1 MEPLFSTSSNAQDY
15 RYNNDFSSSMQV
27 ESHVPLVDQIFRII
41 IYWSDLGLEF
51 VIFEIYGT
59 YNIIVSHAV

>member
-1 MEPLFSTSSNAQDY
+1 MHRTIGIIMILV
-15 RYNNDFSSSMQV
+15 QV
-27 ESHVPLVDQIFRII
+27 CKLKVSHVPLVDQIFMII